1 MFLLHYKRKA
11 EVLDVEREVLAVEDA
26 QHINLLNDALYTA
39 LELTDTLLLLGIL
52 LDDMLEDLT

>member
-52 LDDMLEDLT
+52 LDDMLENLT